1 MVLFFLYIQFLHI
14 LLKIIHG
21 AFPRRK
27 ILCQKPRERSHIRV
41 AGGTRVT
48 SVRAITAEVVL
59 DITDL
64 LPKQRYSS
72 EKELISDL
80 CLKITATK
88 GGKLV
93 FELDT
98 AGGTTRIYKPGEHH
112 SMLGISAHRNTTKR
126 VVRKAYIE
134 SHAFLGCGRM
144 DVTQRVDQCA
154 GPQNDFFAGVGGLI
168 TPCDVMNTC
177 RTCYWS
183 TLHIEWTDG
192 RPRSSFRL
200 RDNDV
205 ITVPGKRYP
214 KVDPFTV
221 PMSVKPSKSILKK
234 FMSIL

>member
-21 AFPRRK
+21 VFPRRK
-27 ILCQKPRERSHIRV
+27 ILSPKPRERSHIRV
-41 AGGTRVT
+41 AAGTRVT

-64 LPKQRYSS
+64 LPKQNYTW
-72 EKELISDL
+72 EKELIADL
-80 CLKITATK
+80 CLKVTATK
-88 GGKLV
+88 GGTLV

-98 AGGTTRIYKPGEHH
+98 AGGTTRIYKPGEHPPL
-112 SMLGISAHRNTTKR
+112 LGISSQRNTKR
-126 VVRKAYIE
+126 VVSKAYIE
-134 SHAFLGCGRM
+134 SHAFFGCGRR

-154 GPQNDFFAGVGGLI
+154 GPHNDFFAGVGGLI
-168 TPCDVMNTC
+168 TPCDVMSTC
-177 RTCYWS
+177 RTQFWN
-183 TLHIEWTDG
+183 TLYIEWTDG

-214 KVDPFTV
+214 KVDPYV
-221 PMSVKPSKSILKK
+221 PMPVKPSKSILKK
-234 FMSIL
+234 FMSIM